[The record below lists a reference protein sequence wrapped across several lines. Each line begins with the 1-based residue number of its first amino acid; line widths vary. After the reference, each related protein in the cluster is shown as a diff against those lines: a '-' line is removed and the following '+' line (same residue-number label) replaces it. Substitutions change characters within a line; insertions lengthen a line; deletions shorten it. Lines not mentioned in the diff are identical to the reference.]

1 MSVAY
6 TELQLMDLQRSQDK
20 QSETFKNYEKM
31 LEKFKS
37 TTKNLK
43 AIQQQKMVEIDG
55 FSAFL
60 DKFYSKTSPYRDL
73 VDKMTQ
79 AFEREKAEAE
89 QEVCL

>member
-31 LEKFKS
+31 LEKFKT

-43 AIQQQKMVEIDG
+43 SLQTQKMAEIDG
-55 FSAFL
+55 FSSFL
-60 DKFYSKTSPYRDL
+60 DKFYSKASPYREL
-73 VDKMTQ
+73 ADKLTH

-89 QEVCL
+89 QEVR